1 MIFWARCNGC
11 PPLPLDRSIGQKDKK
26 KNLIYEIRNIL
37 HFESSEFDRLKFY

>member
-26 KNLIYEIRNIL
+26 KKPNLRDKKHITL
-37 HFESSEFDRLKFY
+37 

>member
-26 KNLIYEIRNIL
+26 KKKPNLRDKKHITL
-37 HFESSEFDRLKFY
+37 